1 MINISNGDKK
11 EEKDE
16 ILQSKINSLEKEL
29 FSEKIKTTNLEEEM
43 NLLNTVKIPSLM
55 KTLEEKDS
63 YIDSLLIEQIKL
75 QKEIN
80 YLKDNFKSSDDT
92 LNNIQLTKY
101 LIPEYQDEKD
111 KLIINQT
118 NKLDYLNFIYK
129 DTKNKLIKKEEEY
142 GQEISELNTKI
153 KSQEEQLLS
162 LKNINSKNEKKIDE
176 LNEEINELAEI
187 NKNLTLELST
197 LNEIIGEIN
206 KEKEQYLI
214 LNEYHKKE
222 NEFLNR
228 NNISILNR
236 IQKQDEDYKQLN
248 DLIEEYKEKLSEADT
263 KTYIFKV
270 ISIGKLVES
279 EAELV
284 FNKEGKNNYIMNI
297 KYITG
302 AYKYNILDINE
313 MKQLEEEE
321 NILIIK
327 FNKDKAR
334 NDELFKTK
342 EINKILKRI
351 IHKPAITLHNTR
363 INAFGK
369 SRNFVLN
376 FCSKPATATLY
387 NSSVV
392 LFSNA
397 MCASLPLNTVCCIK
411 NSFPAFFYDDC
422 KKSVVYRV
430 YNACYAYFISRAVV
444 NQPCQISFCRFLGKA
459 QICGGKRFF
468 GVRLKTRYQFFF

>member
-1 MINISNGDKK
+1 MKNI
-11 EEKDE
+11 
-16 ILQSKINSLEKEL
+16 
-29 FSEKIKTTNLEEEM
+29 
-43 NLLNTVKIPSLM
+43 
-55 KTLEEKDS
+55 
-63 YIDSLLIEQIKL
+63 LIM
-75 QKEIN
+75 
-80 YLKDNFKSSDDT
+80 
-92 LNNIQLTKY
+92 
-101 LIPEYQDEKD
+101 
-111 KLIINQT
+111 NQT

-129 DTKNKLIKKEEEY
+129 NTKNKLIKKEEEY
-142 GQEISELNTKI
+142 GQQLNELNTKI
-153 KSQEEQLLS
+153 KSQEEQILS
-162 LKNINSKNEKKIDE
+162 LKNMNSKNEKKIDE

-313 MKQLEEEE
+313 MKQLEDEE

-327 FNKDKAR
+327 FNRDKAR
-334 NDELFKTK
+334 NDEMFKTK
-342 EINKILKRI
+342 EINKILKIFQDFKNKAIQFSDVKRI
-351 IHKPAITLHNTR
+351 KRDERRKEKEIKKN
-363 INAFGK
+363 
-369 SRNFVLN
+369 
-376 FCSKPATATLY
+376 
-387 NSSVV
+387 
-392 LFSNA
+392 
-397 MCASLPLNTVCCIK
+397 LNTMF
-411 NSFPAFFYDDC
+411 N
-422 KKSVVYRV
+422 
-430 YNACYAYFISRAVV
+430 NW
-444 NQPCQISFCRFLGKA
+444 
-459 QICGGKRFF
+459 
-468 GVRLKTRYQFFF
+468 